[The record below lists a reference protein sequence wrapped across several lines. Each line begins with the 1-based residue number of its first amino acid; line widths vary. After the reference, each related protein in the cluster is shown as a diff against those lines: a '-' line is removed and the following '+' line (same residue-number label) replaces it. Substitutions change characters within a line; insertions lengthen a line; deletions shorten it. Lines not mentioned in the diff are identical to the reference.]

1 MELKVEPPKAI
12 EIAREFLK
20 QSYTT
25 VVFKNM
31 RTEEKVCT
39 IEFNVGFLNDNIKKI
54 SIDVKTGKII
64 NCI

>member
-25 VVFKNM
+25 VIFKNM
-31 RTEEKVCT
+31 ITEEKACI
-39 IEFNVGFLNDNIKKI
+39 IEFNVGFLKDNLKKVT
-54 SIDVKTGKII
+54 IDIKTGKII